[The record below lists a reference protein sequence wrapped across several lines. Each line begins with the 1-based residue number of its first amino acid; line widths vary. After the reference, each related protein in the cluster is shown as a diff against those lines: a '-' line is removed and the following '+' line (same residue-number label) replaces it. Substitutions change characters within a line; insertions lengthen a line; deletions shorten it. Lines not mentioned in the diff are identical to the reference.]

1 MNSQLS
7 TTLAATL
14 IATAAGTASWYF
26 GIARAM
32 WPAHPQ
38 LGILLI
44 TVFTGIVTSI
54 LWPAITR
61 KAGL

>member
-1 MNSQLS
+1 MNSRMS

-14 IATAAGTASWYF
+14 IGTAAGLTAWLT
-26 GIARAM
+26 GIAAAM

-38 LGILLI
+38 LGVLLI
-44 TVFTGIVTSI
+44 TVFTGLVVTN

-61 KAGL
+61 KRS